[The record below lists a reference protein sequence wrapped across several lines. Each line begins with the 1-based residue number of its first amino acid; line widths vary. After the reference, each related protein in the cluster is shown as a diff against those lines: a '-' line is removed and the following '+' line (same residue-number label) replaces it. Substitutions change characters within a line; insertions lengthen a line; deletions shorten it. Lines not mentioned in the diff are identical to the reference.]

1 MTSTAV
7 LACEMMEPEIRAAM
21 ADAGLD
27 CPVVWVE
34 RELHNYPDR
43 LRSELQ
49 SRLDR
54 MEADTVLL
62 AFAQCGNAV
71 VGLEARSARL
81 VLPRFAD
88 CVHILSSR
96 QPGSPGAVEM
106 GVLYLFPGS
115 LEQRGGLFKDYD
127 RCCARYGP
135 EKGLRICRQ
144 MVKNY
149 RAVSFMDTGTEDPA
163 ACEPKARELARLLAL
178 DYTSCGGTIRVL
190 RKLFSGQWDEE
201 FVVVPRG
208 GTLEDSCFSLRPQ
221 QTN

>member
-7 LACEMMEPEIRAAM
+7 LACEMMAPEIRSAM

-27 CPVVWVE
+27 CPVVWLE

-49 SRLDR
+49 SSLDGI
-54 MEADTVLL
+54 EADTVLL
-62 AFAQCGNAV
+62 AFTQCGNAA
-71 VGLEARSARL
+71 VGLEARRARL

-88 CVHILSSR
+88 CAHLLRSQ
-96 QPGSPGAVEM
+96 QPGSAGEVEM
-106 GVLYLFPGS
+106 GVLYLFPGT

-135 EKGLRICRQ
+135 EKGLRVCRQ
-144 MVKNY
+144 LVKNY
-149 RAVSFMDTGTEDPA
+149 RAVSFMDTGAADPS
-163 ACEPKARELARLLAL
+163 ACEAKARELAELLAL
-178 DYTSCGGTIRVL
+178 DYETCGGTTRVL
-190 RKLFSGQWDEE
+190 RKLFSGQWDGE

-208 GTLEDSCFSLRPQ
+208 GTLEADCFAFRP
-221 QTN
+221 

>member
-21 ADAGLD
+21 AEAGLD

-49 SRLDR
+49 SRLDEI
-54 MEADTVLL
+54 EADTVLL

-71 VGLEARSARL
+71 VGLEARRARL

-88 CVHILSSR
+88 CVHILRSQ
-96 QPGSPGAVEM
+96 QPGDPGAVEM

-115 LEQRGGLFKDYD
+115 LAQRGGLFKDYD

-135 EKGLRICRQ
+135 EKGLRICRL

-149 RAVSFMDTGTEDPA
+149 RAVSFMDTGTADPA
-163 ACEPKARELARLLAL
+163 VCEPKACEMARLLAL
-178 DYTSCGGTIRVL
+178 DYETCGGTTRVL
-190 RKLFSGQWDEE
+190 YKLFSGQWDGE
-201 FVVVPRG
+201 FVVIPKG
-208 GTLEDSCFSLRPQ
+208 GKLEDSCFSYRP
-221 QTN
+221 